1 MLGGVVLAYLLL
13 TLLTALAL
21 LLFLLRPG
29 LARAGVVWGLG
40 ALLPLLAALVVAL
53 GHGG

>member
-1 MLGGVVLAYLLL
+1 MSLAYLFL
-13 TLLTALAL
+13 TLLAAAAL
-21 LLFLLRPG
+21 LLFLWRPG

-53 GHGG
+53 QGGR

>member
-1 MLGGVVLAYLLL
+1 MLLAYALL
-13 TLLTALAL
+13 TLLATAAL
-21 LLFLLRPG
+21 VLFLLRPG

-53 GHGG
+53 SHGG